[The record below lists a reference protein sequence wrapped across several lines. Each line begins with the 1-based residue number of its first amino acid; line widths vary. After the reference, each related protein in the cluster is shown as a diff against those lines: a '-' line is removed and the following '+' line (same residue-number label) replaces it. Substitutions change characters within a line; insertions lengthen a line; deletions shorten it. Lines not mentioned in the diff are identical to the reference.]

1 MDNNNQ
7 PRKPAGTPA
16 GGQWAPTTH
25 AEPEIELAAALS
37 GDYQGF
43 VEMEETRCGN
53 CDGYGW
59 VRDVPKGAYR
69 SLTPEVLCRSCRGT
83 GQVPSDTDWAAA
95 GVTSPEALAALRD
108 GEYRPE
114 DLVSRDPNLRIGA
127 HIAAGSKILDGELTS
142 NALVLRNHNPEIGSR
157 RCYQQRSQITVGA
170 KKVRWLSLSAE
181 EQCDHIAGYA
191 AGVAGSEVPADA
203 SELFIAGHRQ
213 GVLTEQT
220 ARLIDEGVV
229 SAVAV
234 VDMTGRQTMASDI
247 KPLDVHNGYYTGY
260 LAPSPNAP
268 YEQKAMIARDA
279 IVGPVANTQAA

>member
-1 MDNNNQ
+1 MNNSNQ

-16 GGQWAPTTH
+16 GGQWAPTAH

-43 VEMEETRCGN
+43 LEREEARCGS

-59 VRDVPKGAYR
+59 VRDVPEGGYR
-69 SLTPEVLCRSCRGT
+69 SLAPEVPCRSCRGT
-83 GQVPSDTDWAAA
+83 GHVPTAKDWAKV
-95 GVTSPEALAALRD
+95 GITDPEALAALRD

-114 DLVSRDPNLRIGA
+114 DLGSRDPNLRIGA
-127 HIAAGSKILDGELTS
+127 HIAAGSKILDGELLS
-142 NALVLRNHNPEIGSR
+142 NALVLRNHNPEIDSR
-157 RCYQQRSQITVGA
+157 RCYQQRSQIIVGA

-181 EQCDHIAGYA
+181 EQCEHIAGYA
-191 AGVAGSEVPADA
+191 AGVAGSEVPAGA
-203 SELFIAGHRQ
+203 SELFRAGHHQ
-213 GVLTEQT
+213 GALTEQT

-234 VDMTGRQTMASDI
+234 IDMTGRQTMASDI
-247 KPLDVHNGYYTGY
+247 EPLDVRNGYYTGY
-260 LAPSPNAP
+260 LAPSPNVP

>member
-1 MDNNNQ
+1 MNSNQ

-16 GGQWAPTTH
+16 GGQWAPTAH

-43 VEMEETRCGN
+43 MEKEASRCGS

-59 VRDVPKGAYR
+59 VRDVRDGGMPSVA
-69 SLTPEVLCRSCRGT
+69 PEVKCRTCRGT
-83 GQVPSDTDWAAA
+83 GHVPTEKDWAAV
-95 GVTSPEALAALRD
+95 GVTDPEALAALRD

-114 DLVSRDPNLRIGA
+114 DLESRDPNLRIGA
-127 HIAAGSKILDGELTS
+127 HIAAGSKILDGELLS
-142 NALVLRNHNPEIGSR
+142 NALVLRSHNPKIDSR

-181 EQCDHIAGYA
+181 EQCEHIAGYA
-191 AGVAGSEVPADA
+191 AGVAGDELPDDA
-203 SELFIAGHRQ
+203 SELFKAGHRQ
-213 GVLTEQT
+213 GSVTEQT
-220 ARLIDEGVV
+220 ARLIDEGLV

-234 VDMTGRQTMASDI
+234 VDITGRQTMASDI
-247 KPLDVHNGYYTGY
+247 KPLDVRNGYYTGY
-260 LAPSPNAP
+260 LAPTALTP

-279 IVGPVANTQAA
+279 IVGPAADTQAA